1 VTIDSARTGVEGF
14 DPSQFDHFGQE
25 HAEHPEF
32 VWAALR
38 GTAGLA
44 KSEKHGG
51 FRVISRYEE
60 ICEAARNAEL
70 FSSAG
75 GTAQPPHPMPP
86 LIPVDID
93 PPMHGQYRK
102 VLTAELG
109 PTAIARKESEY
120 RELADELL
128 ADIPAEGQFDFCE
141 AFSAQF
147 PERVALRTIG
157 FDQKDRKDLG
167 RWFHDM
173 THLRGIDEQAAIMA
187 AFSMFGRVKE
197 VIEQRRAEPRRDDLL
212 SLLLDGT
219 VEDPGGGSRP
229 MTDDEILMYV
239 ALLLF
244 GGLDTTASAISGAFY
259 YLAQHPKDRE
269 LLLGDEVALDRAVE
283 EFVRW
288 TSPVQGLA
296 RTVTS
301 DTELGGCPLHQGE
314 RVMLLWGA
322 GNRDETV
329 FDAPD
334 EIQLD
339 RYPNRHLGF
348 GMGPHRCM
356 GSHLAK
362 VMVKIAI
369 ERAVRVLG
377 DFELADPDGV
387 RWAAGEA
394 RGIVELPLR
403 RI

>member
-1 VTIDSARTGVEGF
+1 
-14 DPSQFDHFGQE
+14 
-25 HAEHPEF
+25 
-32 VWAALR
+32 
-38 GTAGLA
+38 
-44 KSEKHGG
+44 
-51 FRVISRYEE
+51 
-60 ICEAARNAEL
+60 
-70 FSSAG
+70 
-75 GTAQPPHPMPP
+75 
-86 LIPVDID
+86 
-93 PPMHGQYRK
+93 
-102 VLTAELG
+102 
-109 PTAIARKESEY
+109 
-120 RELADELL
+120 
-128 ADIPAEGQFDFCE
+128 
-141 AFSAQF
+141 
-147 PERVALRTIG
+147 
-157 FDQKDRKDLG
+157 
-167 RWFHDM
+167 
-173 THLRGIDEQAAIMA
+173 
-187 AFSMFGRVKE
+187 
-197 VIEQRRAEPRRDDLL
+197 
-212 SLLLDGT
+212 
-219 VEDPGGGSRP
+219 
-229 MTDDEILMYV
+229 
-239 ALLLF
+239 
-244 GGLDTTASAISGAFY
+244 
-259 YLAQHPKDRE
+259 
-269 LLLGDEVALDRAVE
+269 VE